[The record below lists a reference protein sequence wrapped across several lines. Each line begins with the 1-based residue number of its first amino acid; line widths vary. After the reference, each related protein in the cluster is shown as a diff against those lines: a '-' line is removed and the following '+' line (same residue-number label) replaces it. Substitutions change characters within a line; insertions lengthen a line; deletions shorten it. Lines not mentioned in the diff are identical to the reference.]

1 MQVKRGDIW
10 WVSFDPAIGGEIQKT
25 RPAVVI
31 SNDAANSSLNRVVV
45 IPLTSNIP
53 KLYPGEAFITV
64 KQERRKA
71 MADQIMAVSKLRLK
85 SRMGMLSNADMAALE
100 DAVLLHLALQR

>member
-1 MQVKRGDIW
+1 MQVKRGDVW
-10 WVSFDPAIGGEIQKT
+10 WVAFDAAIGGEIQKT

-45 IPLTSNIP
+45 IPLTSNIAR
-53 KLYPGEAFITV
+53 LYPGEAFV
-64 KQERRKA
+64 MLKQERRKA

-85 SRMGMLSNADMAALE
+85 GRLGTLSNADLIAVGDALL
-100 DAVLLHLALQR
+100 VHLAIPK

>member
-45 IPLTSNIP
+45 IPLTSNIT